1 MHIASLV
8 VAIFGTLFVA
18 VAILL
23 TVLIILALIKYTRS
37 RNTHDPDPDGPG
49 GEAFHTPEEEIKK
62 RPLGEILKDLRTE
75 NNMTQEYV
83 AESLG
88 ITRQAVSKWET
99 GESSP
104 NMANLA
110 ALAKLYNIPLED
122 MLKGMDI

>member
-1 MHIASLV
+1 
-8 VAIFGTLFVA
+8 
-18 VAILL
+18 
-23 TVLIILALIKYTRS
+23 
-37 RNTHDPDPDGPG
+37 
-49 GEAFHTPEEEIKK
+49 
-62 RPLGEILKDLRTE
+62 
-75 NNMTQEYV
+75 MTQEYV

>member
-1 MHIASLV
+1 MIR
-8 VAIFGTLFVA
+8 TR
-18 VAILL
+18 
-23 TVLIILALIKYTRS
+23 TVR
-37 RNTHDPDPDGPG
+37 
-49 GEAFHTPEEEIKK
+49 EAKRFIHRRKKKK